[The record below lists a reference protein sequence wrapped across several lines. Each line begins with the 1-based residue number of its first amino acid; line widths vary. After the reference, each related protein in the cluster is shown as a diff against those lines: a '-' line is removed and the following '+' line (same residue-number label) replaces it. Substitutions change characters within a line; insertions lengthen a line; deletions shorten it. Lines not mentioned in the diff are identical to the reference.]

1 VTKYISFILLAA
13 TAPAWTQSV
22 ITTYAGN
29 GAGGFSGDGGPATQA
44 TVNNVVGLATDAAG
58 NLYLADQNNNRVR
71 IVTTDANIATFAGNG
86 VAGFSGDGGLA
97 TQASLNYVT
106 GVCVAPAGDVYIND
120 LGNYRVRK
128 VAAGTGIITTVAGN
142 GSSVAGGDNGPATAA
157 GMQLP
162 IRCAVDSSGNLY
174 IVDQGNSAN
183 VVRKVDANGV
193 ITLYAG
199 VYGGTG
205 FSGDGGPATSATMF
219 NLTAGS
225 FDSANNLY
233 LTDQGDQRIR
243 LVDTNGNINTVV
255 GVGSMGFSGDGGPA
269 TSAQLNQPGETA
281 IDGAGNLF
289 LLDVNNQRV
298 REVSGGVISTVVG
311 TGVAGYGGDGG
322 PPLQAQINGAFA
334 LALDPC
340 GNMYIADLSNNVIR
354 KVTGLAAAN
363 ANACPPAA
371 TSPAPQLSALSLS
384 ASQTSSGT
392 AVQGTVSLTGPAP
405 AGGATVTLSS
415 NSAAASVTPSVTIPA
430 GLTFANFTVTVGQVT
445 STQMATLVATYGSNS
460 TQAVLTVQAAPTVN
474 PPPSNF
480 SGTYTGSY
488 NGTATVNG
496 RQEGFSGAV
505 LATVNGAAMTVT
517 QPAPG
522 NGTITATGQV
532 TFGVVINGSTSCT
545 FSGTFVLTGSSATG
559 SGNFNCTS
567 PTSSGTWNVT
577 RE

>member
-1 VTKYISFILLAA
+1 VTKYTSLILFAA
-13 TAPAWTQSV
+13 TATAWTQPV
-22 ITTYAGN
+22 ITTYAGT
-29 GAGGFSGDGGPATQA
+29 GAAGFSGDGGPASQA
-44 TVNNVVGLATDAAG
+44 AVNNVVGLATDAAG
-58 NLYLADQNNNRVR
+58 NLYIADQNNNRVR
-71 IVTTDANIATFAGNG
+71 IVTTDGNIATFAGNG
-86 VAGFSGDGGLA
+86 VPGFSGDGGLA

-106 GVCVAPAGDVYIND
+106 AVCVAPSGDVYIND

-128 VAAGTGIITTVAGN
+128 VAAGTGIITTVAGS
-142 GSSVAGGDNGPATAA
+142 GSALPGGDNGPATAA

-193 ITLYAG
+193 ITLFAG

-219 NLTAGS
+219 NLTAAS

-243 LVDTNGNINTVV
+243 LVDTNGNITTVA

-311 TGVAGYGGDGG
+311 NGMAGYGGDSG

-340 GNMYIADLSNNVIR
+340 GNMYIADLLNNVIR
-354 KVTGLAAAN
+354 KVTGLAAVN
-363 ANACPPAA
+363 ANACPAGVG
-371 TSPAPQLSALSLS
+371 PAPQLSTVTLS

-392 AVQGTVSLTGPAP
+392 AVLGTISLTGPAP
-405 AGGATVTLSS
+405 AGGATVMLSS
-415 NSAAASVTPSVTIPA
+415 SSAAASVPSSVTIPA
-430 GLTFANFTVTVGQVT
+430 ASMSVNFTVTVGQVT
-445 STQMATLVATYGSNS
+445 STQTATLVATYGSNS
-460 TQAVLTVQAAPTVN
+460 TQAVLTVN
-474 PPPSNF
+474 PASSNF
-480 SGTYTGSY
+480 NGTYTGSY
-488 NGTATVNG
+488 SGTATVNG
-496 RQEGFSGAV
+496 RQEGFSGSV
-505 LATVNGAAMTVT
+505 LATVNGTAMTVT
-517 QPAPG
+517 KPAPG
-522 NGTITATGQV
+522 KGTITATGQV
-532 TFGVVINGSTSCT
+532 TFGVVINGSTSCN
-545 FSGTFVLTGSSATG
+545 FNGTFVLAGSSATG
-559 SGNFNCTS
+559 SGNFTCTS
-567 PTSSGTWNVT
+567 PSSSGTWNVT